1 VKETGKKSDWQLIRV
16 FFDYMSPYRRWVIYS
31 LLVVPLSIAGTL
43 LNPWLLVKIV
53 DDYLVVAELKGLVF
67 MVSLLAGTV
76 VVNYVV
82 DAIYT
87 YSLQR
92 AGQMAIADMRKDLYR
107 HSLTLPRK
115 YYDSTP
121 IGVTLSRM
129 TSDGEAIGES
139 VAIGVL
145 SLITDILKTIALF
158 GFLLYLSWQLT
169 LVILCILPPIYFL
182 ANLLRNKLRVYY
194 NASREGLADATAY
207 LQECLNGIKTIQL
220 YAAELKAIGRFKTK
234 NRRFLEAQTKSN
246 IYDALLYSVIEGLT
260 SVTMAGIIW
269 IGTGSIL
276 KGVVT
281 IGVLVGFINTLNR
294 LFIPIREFAQ
304 QIALIQRALSA
315 LEHIDRLL
323 AEPSEKEQLKP
334 LADGDRLEFRTLE
347 FNGVDFAYNEGTP
360 VLDQVCFRLNRGENI
375 AIVGATGSG
384 KSTILKLITKAYDN
398 YRGSILLN
406 GRELRELSKAELFS
420 CTTLM
425 QQDVFLFNE
434 SIKFNISLG
443 RPGIGE
449 QEVREAAEFVYANQ
463 FIERFREGFDYRI
476 IDNGKNL
483 SAGQAQLISFARAI
497 AGQSDL
503 ILLDEATSSVDSVT
517 EELIQKAT
525 ARIFQEKTVIAIA
538 HRLSTIQHSELILV
552 MKEGRIVEQG
562 DHRELLERGGY
573 YLQLLKRLEQQDV
586 GVGRR

>member
-1 VKETGKKSDWQLIRV
+1 MKEIAKKSDWQLIRG
-16 FFDYMSPYRRWVIYS
+16 FFAYMSPYRKWVIYS
-31 LLVVPLSIAGTL
+31 ILAVPFAIGGTL

-53 DDYLVVAELKGLVF
+53 DDYLVVAEIKGLVF

-76 VVNYVV
+76 VINYIA

-107 HSLTLPRK
+107 HSLTLPRR

-121 IGVTLSRM
+121 IGITLSRM

-145 SLITDILKTIALF
+145 SLVTDIIKTIALF
-158 GFLLYLSWQLT
+158 GFLFYLSWQLT
-169 LVILCILPPIYFL
+169 LVIVCILPPVYFL
-182 ANLLRNKLRVYY
+182 TNLLRNKLRVYY
-194 NASREGLADATAY
+194 NESREGLADATAY
-207 LQECLNGIKTIQL
+207 LQ
-220 YAAELKAIGRFKTK
+220 
-234 NRRFLEAQTKSN
+234 NRRFLDAQTKSN

-260 SVTMAGIIW
+260 SVTMAAIIW
-269 IGTGSIL
+269 IGTGGIL
-276 KGVVT
+276 RGVVT

-323 AEPSEKEQLKP
+323 AEPSEKEQLEP
-334 LADGDRLEFRTLE
+334 LADGDRICFKTLE
-347 FNGVDFAYNEGTP
+347 FKGVDFSYNEGTR
-360 VLDQVCFRLNRGENI
+360 VLDQVSFSLNRGENI

-384 KSTILKLITKAYDN
+384 KSTILRLITKAYDN
-398 YRGSILLN
+398 YQGSIRIN
-406 GRELRELSKAELFS
+406 GRELRDISKAELFS

-449 QEVREAAEFVYANQ
+449 QEIKNAAEFVYANQ
-463 FIERFREGFDYRI
+463 FIERFKEGLDYRI

-497 AGQSDL
+497 AGKSDL

-517 EELIQKAT
+517 ENLIQKAT
-525 ARIFQEKTVIAIA
+525 ARIFKEKTVIAIA
-538 HRLSTIQHSELILV
+538 HRLSTIRHSELILV
-552 MKEGRIVEQG
+552 MKDGRIVEQG
-562 DHRELLERGGY
+562 SHRELLKGGGY
-573 YLQLLKRLEQQDV
+573 YLKLLKRMEQQDGLPTV
-586 GVGRR
+586 T

>member
-1 VKETGKKSDWQLIRV
+1 MKNTTKKSDWQLIRG
-16 FFDYMSPYRRWVIYS
+16 FFAYISPYRKWVTYS
-31 LLVVPLSIAGTL
+31 LLAVPFSIAATL
-43 LNPWLLVKIV
+43 LNPLLLVKIV
-53 DDYLVVAELKGLVF
+53 DDYLVVAELKGLIF
-67 MVSLLAGTV
+67 MVSLLAGVV
-76 VVNYVV
+76 VVNYIA

-87 YSLQR
+87 YNLQR
-92 AGQMAIADMRKDLYR
+92 AGQMALADMRKDLYR

-145 SLITDILKTIALF
+145 SLITDIIKTIALF
-158 GFLLYLSWQLT
+158 AFLFYLSWQLS
-169 LVILCILPPIYFL
+169 LVILCILPPVYFL
-182 ANLLRNKLRVYY
+182 VNRLRSKLRGYY
-194 NASREGLADATAY
+194 NESREGLAAATAY
-207 LQECLNGIKTIQL
+207 LQECLNGIKTLQL
-220 YAAELKAIGRFKTK
+220 YASEMKTIRLFKQK

-246 IYDALLYSVIEGLT
+246 IYDSLLYSVIEGLT
-260 SVTMAGIIW
+260 TVTMAGILW
-269 IGTGSIL
+269 IGTGGIL

-304 QIALIQRALSA
+304 QISLIQRALSA
-315 LEHIDRLL
+315 LEHIDRLF
-323 AEPSEKEQLKP
+323 AEPSEKTQVTP
-334 LADGDRLEFRTLE
+334 LVEGDSLSFKTLE
-347 FNGVDFAYNEGTP
+347 FEGVDFAYNEGSQ
-360 VLDQVCFRLNRGENI
+360 VLDRVCFSLNRGENI

-384 KSTILKLITKAYDN
+384 KSTILRLITKAYAN
-398 YRGSILLN
+398 YKGSIRLN
-406 GRELRELSKAELFS
+406 GRELREISKTDLFS

-434 SIKFNISLG
+434 SIRFNISLG
-443 RPGIGE
+443 RAGIGE
-449 QEVREAAEFVYANQ
+449 QEIRAAAEFVYANQ
-463 FIERFREGFDYRI
+463 FIDRFKEGLDYRI

-497 AGQSDL
+497 AGGSDL

-517 EELIQKAT
+517 ENLIQKAT
-525 ARIFQEKTVIAIA
+525 ARIFKEKTVIAIA

-562 DHRELLERGGY
+562 NHQELLQQGGY
-573 YLQLLKRLEQQDV
+573 YLQLLKRMEQQEIS
-586 GVGRR
+586 

>member
-1 VKETGKKSDWQLIRV
+1 MNDGAAKKSDWQLIRG
-16 FFDYMSPYRRWVIYS
+16 FFAYMSPYRRWVVYS
-31 LLVVPLSIAGTL
+31 LLVVPFSIGGTL
-43 LNPWLLVKIV
+43 LNPWLLIKIV
-53 DDYLVVAELKGLVF
+53 DDSLVVAEIKGLVF
-67 MVSLLAGTV
+67 MVSLLAGAV
-76 VVNYVV
+76 VVNYIA

-92 AGQMAIADMRKDLYR
+92 AGQMAIADMRTALYR

-145 SLITDILKTIALF
+145 SLITDIIKTVALF
-158 GFLLYLSWQLT
+158 AFLLYLSWQLA
-169 LVILCILPPIYFL
+169 LVILCILPPVYFL
-182 ANLLRNKLRVYY
+182 ANLLRNKLRIYY

-220 YAAELKAIGRFKTK
+220 YAAEMKAVRRFKQK

-246 IYDALLYSVIEGLT
+246 IYDSLLYSVIEGLT

-269 IGTGSIL
+269 IGTGGIL

-281 IGVLVGFINTLNR
+281 IGVLVGFINALNR

-315 LEHIDRLL
+315 LEHIDRLF
-323 AEPSEKEQLKP
+323 AEPSEKEQLAP
-334 LADGDRLEFRTLE
+334 LAAGDRIGFQTLE
-347 FNGVDFAYNEGTP
+347 FKGVDFSYNEGTR
-360 VLDQVCFRLNRGENI
+360 VLDQVSFSLNRGENI

-384 KSTILKLITKAYDN
+384 KSTILRLITKAYDN
-398 YRGSILLN
+398 YQGNIRLN
-406 GRELRELSKAELFS
+406 GRELRDISKAELFS

-434 SIKFNISLG
+434 SIRFNISLG

-449 QEVREAAEFVYANQ
+449 QQVRNAAEFVYADQ
-463 FIERFREGFDYRI
+463 FIDRFKEGLDYKI
-476 IDNGKNL
+476 IDNGRNL

-497 AGQSDL
+497 AGKSDL

-517 EELIQKAT
+517 ENLIQKAT
-525 ARIFQEKTVIAIA
+525 ARIFKEKTVIAIA
-538 HRLSTIQHSELILV
+538 HRLSTIQYSELILV
-552 MKEGRIVEQG
+552 MREGRIVEQG
-562 DHRELLERGGY
+562 NHEELLKRGGY
-573 YLQLLKRLEQQDV
+573 YLQLLKRMEQQEAS
-586 GVGRR
+586 

>member
-1 VKETGKKSDWQLIRV
+1 
-16 FFDYMSPYRRWVIYS
+16 MSPYRKWVIYS
-31 LLVVPLSIAGTL
+31 ILAVPFAIGGTL

-53 DDYLVVAELKGLVF
+53 DDYLVVAEIKGLVF

-76 VVNYVV
+76 VINYIA

-107 HSLTLPRK
+107 HSLTLPRR

-121 IGVTLSRM
+121 IGITLSRM

-145 SLITDILKTIALF
+145 SLVTDIIKTIALF
-158 GFLLYLSWQLT
+158 GFLFYLSWQLT
-169 LVILCILPPIYFL
+169 LVIVCILPPVYFL
-182 ANLLRNKLRVYY
+182 TNLLRNKLRVYY
-194 NASREGLADATAY
+194 NESREGLADATAY

-220 YAAELKAIGRFKTK
+220 YAAERKAV
-234 NRRFLEAQTKSN
+234 RRFN
-246 IYDALLYSVIEGLT
+246 
-260 SVTMAGIIW
+260 SVTMAAIIW
-269 IGTGSIL
+269 IGTGGIL
-276 KGVVT
+276 RGVVT

-323 AEPSEKEQLKP
+323 AEPSEKEQLEP
-334 LADGDRLEFRTLE
+334 LADGDRICFKTLE
-347 FNGVDFAYNEGTP
+347 FKGVDFSYNEGTR
-360 VLDQVCFRLNRGENI
+360 VLDQVSFSLNRGENI

-384 KSTILKLITKAYDN
+384 KSTILRLITKAYDN
-398 YRGSILLN
+398 YQGSIRIN
-406 GRELRELSKAELFS
+406 GRELRDISKAELFS

-449 QEVREAAEFVYANQ
+449 QEIKNAAEFVYANQ
-463 FIERFREGFDYRI
+463 FIERFKEGLDYRI

-497 AGQSDL
+497 AGKSDL

-517 EELIQKAT
+517 ENLIQKAT
-525 ARIFQEKTVIAIA
+525 ARIFKEKTVIAIA
-538 HRLSTIQHSELILV
+538 HRLSTIRHSELILV
-552 MKEGRIVEQG
+552 MKDGRIVEQG
-562 DHRELLERGGY
+562 SHRELLKGGGY
-573 YLQLLKRLEQQDV
+573 YLKLLKRMEQQDGLPTV
-586 GVGRR
+586 T

>member
-1 VKETGKKSDWQLIRV
+1 
-16 FFDYMSPYRRWVIYS
+16 MSPYRKWVIYS
-31 LLVVPLSIAGTL
+31 ILAVPFAIGGTL

-53 DDYLVVAELKGLVF
+53 DDYLVVAEIKGLVF

-76 VVNYVV
+76 VINYIA

-107 HSLTLPRK
+107 HSLTLPRR

-121 IGVTLSRM
+121 IGITLSRM

-145 SLITDILKTIALF
+145 SLVTDIIKTIALF
-158 GFLLYLSWQLT
+158 GFLFYLSWQLT
-169 LVILCILPPIYFL
+169 LVIVCILPPVYF
-182 ANLLRNKLRVYY
+182 
-194 NASREGLADATAY
+194 
-207 LQECLNGIKTIQL
+207 
-220 YAAELKAIGRFKTK
+220 
-234 NRRFLEAQTKSN
+234 AQTKSN

-260 SVTMAGIIW
+260 SVTMAAIIW
-269 IGTGSIL
+269 IGTGGIL
-276 KGVVT
+276 RGVVT

-323 AEPSEKEQLKP
+323 AEPSEKEQLEP
-334 LADGDRLEFRTLE
+334 LADGDRICFKTLE
-347 FNGVDFAYNEGTP
+347 FKGVDFSYNEGTR
-360 VLDQVCFRLNRGENI
+360 VLDQVSFSLNRGENI

-384 KSTILKLITKAYDN
+384 KSTILRLITKAYDN
-398 YRGSILLN
+398 YQGSIRIN
-406 GRELRELSKAELFS
+406 GRELRDISKAELFS

-449 QEVREAAEFVYANQ
+449 QEIKNAAEFVYANQ
-463 FIERFREGFDYRI
+463 FIERFKEGLDYRI

-497 AGQSDL
+497 AGKSDL

-517 EELIQKAT
+517 ENLIQKAT
-525 ARIFQEKTVIAIA
+525 ARIFKEKTVIAIA
-538 HRLSTIQHSELILV
+538 HRLSTIRHSELILV

-562 DHRELLERGGY
+562 SHRELLKGGGY
-573 YLQLLKRLEQQDV
+573 YLKLLKRMEQQDGLPTV
-586 GVGRR
+586 T

>member
-1 VKETGKKSDWQLIRV
+1 MRENTKKSDWQLIRG
-16 FFDYMSPYRRWVIYS
+16 FFAYMSPYRKWMIYS
-31 LLVVPLSIAGTL
+31 LFAVPFSIGGTL

-53 DDYLVVAELKGLVF
+53 DDYLVVAEIRGLVF

-76 VVNYVV
+76 VVNYIA

-92 AGQMAIADMRKDLYR
+92 AGQMAIADMRIDLYR

-145 SLITDILKTIALF
+145 SLITDIIKTIALF
-158 GFLLYLSWQLT
+158 AFLFYLSWQLT

-182 ANLLRNKLRVYY
+182 ANLLRNKLRIYY
-194 NASREGLADATAY
+194 NESREGLADATAY

-220 YAAELKAIGRFKTK
+220 YAAEMKAVRRFKKK
-234 NRRFLEAQTKSN
+234 NQRFLDAQTKSN
-246 IYDALLYSVIEGLT
+246 IYDSLLFSVIEGLT

-269 IGTGSIL
+269 IGTGGIL

-304 QIALIQRALSA
+304 QFALIQRALSA
-315 LEHIDRLL
+315 LEHIDRLF
-323 AEPSEKEQLKP
+323 AEPSEKEQLQP
-334 LADGDRLEFRTLE
+334 LADGDRMCFKTLDFKGVEFS
-347 FNGVDFAYNEGTP
+347 YHEGTQ
-360 VLDQVCFRLNRGENI
+360 VLDRVCFSLNRGENI

-384 KSTILKLITKAYDN
+384 KSTILKLITKAYNN
-398 YRGSILLN
+398 YQGSIQLN
-406 GRELRELSKAELFS
+406 GRELRDLSKAELFS

-443 RPGIGE
+443 RSGIGE
-449 QEVREAAEFVYANQ
+449 EEVRDAAEFVYANQ
-463 FIERFREGFDYRI
+463 FIDRFKEGLDYKI

-483 SAGQAQLISFARAI
+483 SAGQAQLISFARVI
-497 AGQSDL
+497 AGKSDL

-517 EELIQKAT
+517 ENLIQKAT
-525 ARIFQEKTVIAIA
+525 AKIFKEKTVFAIA
-538 HRLSTIQHSELILV
+538 HRLSTIQNSEMILV

-562 DHRELLERGGY
+562 NHQELLKRGGY
-573 YLQLLKRLEQQDV
+573 YLQLLKRMEQQETN
-586 GVGRR
+586 

>member
-1 VKETGKKSDWQLIRV
+1 MKNTTKKTDWQLIRG
-16 FFDYMSPYRRWVIYS
+16 FFAYIAPYRKWVIYS
-31 LLVVPLSIAGTL
+31 LLAVPFSIAATL

-53 DDYLVVAELKGLVF
+53 DDYLVAAEVKGLIL
-67 MVSLLAGTV
+67 MVSLLAGAV
-76 VVNYVV
+76 VVNYIA

-121 IGVTLSRM
+121 VGVTLSRM

-145 SLITDILKTIALF
+145 SLITDIIKTIALF
-158 GFLLYLSWQLT
+158 AFLFYLSWQLT
-169 LVILCILPPIYFL
+169 LVILCILPPVYL
-182 ANLLRNKLRVYY
+182 LVNLLRRKLRVYY
-194 NASREGLADATAY
+194 NESREGLAAATAY

-220 YAAELKAIGRFKTK
+220 YAAEMKTIRLFKQK
-234 NRRFLEAQTKSN
+234 NRRFLDAQTKSN
-246 IYDALLYSVIEGLT
+246 VYDSLLYSVIEGLT
-260 SVTMAGIIW
+260 TVTMAGIIW
-269 IGTGSIL
+269 IGTGGIL

-304 QIALIQRALSA
+304 QLALIQRALSA
-315 LEHIDRLL
+315 LEHIDRLFSEPPEETQHTSL
-323 AEPSEKEQLKP
+323 AE
-334 LADGDRLEFRTLE
+334 GNRLSFETLE
-347 FNGVDFAYNEGTP
+347 FEDVDFSYNEGNQ
-360 VLDQVCFRLNRGENI
+360 VLDRVCFSLKQGENI

-384 KSTILKLITKAYDN
+384 KSTILRLITKAYDN
-398 YRGSILLN
+398 YKGSIRLN
-406 GRELRELSKAELFS
+406 GRELRDLSKADLFS

-434 SIKFNISLG
+434 SIRFNISLG
-443 RPGIGE
+443 RAGIGE
-449 QEVREAAEFVYANQ
+449 QEVREAAEFVYADR
-463 FIERFREGFDYRI
+463 FIDRFKEGLDYRI

-497 AGQSDL
+497 AGGSDL

-517 EELIQKAT
+517 EDLIQKAT
-525 ARIFQEKTVIAIA
+525 ARIFKEKTVIAIA

-562 DHRELLERGGY
+562 NHQELLQQGGY
-573 YLQLLKRLEQQDV
+573 YLQLLKRMEQQEA
-586 GVGRR
+586 G

>member
-1 VKETGKKSDWQLIRV
+1 MKNNTKKSDWQLIRG
-16 FFDYMSPYRRWVIYS
+16 FFAYISPYRKWVIYS
-31 LLVVPLSIAGTL
+31 LLAVPFSIAATL

-53 DDYLVVAELKGLVF
+53 DDYLVVAEVKGLIF
-67 MVSLLAGTV
+67 MVSLMAGAV
-76 VVNYVV
+76 VINYIA

-92 AGQMAIADMRKDLYR
+92 VGQMALADMRKDLYR

-121 IGVTLSRM
+121 VGVTLSRM

-145 SLITDILKTIALF
+145 SLITDVIKTIALF
-158 GFLLYLSWQLT
+158 AFLFYLSSQLT
-169 LVILCILPPIYFL
+169 LVILCILPPVYFL
-182 ANLLRNKLRVYY
+182 VNRLRSKLRVYY
-194 NASREGLADATAY
+194 NESREGLAAATAY

-220 YAAELKAIGRFKTK
+220 YAAEMKTVRLFKQK

-246 IYDALLYSVIEGLT
+246 IYDSLLYSVIEGLT
-260 SVTMAGIIW
+260 TVTMAGIIW
-269 IGTGSIL
+269 IGTGGIL

-304 QIALIQRALSA
+304 QISLIQRALSA
-315 LEHIDRLL
+315 LEHIDRLF
-323 AEPSEKEQLKP
+323 AEPSEKAQLTP
-334 LADGDRLEFRTLE
+334 LAEGDSLSFKTLDFE
-347 FNGVDFAYNEGTP
+347 DVDFSYNEGTQ
-360 VLDQVCFRLNRGENI
+360 VLNRVCFSLKRGENI

-384 KSTILKLITKAYDN
+384 KSTILRLITKAYDN
-398 YRGSILLN
+398 YKGSIRLN
-406 GRELRELSKAELFS
+406 GRELRELSKTDLFS

-434 SIKFNISLG
+434 SIRFNISLG
-443 RPGIGE
+443 RAGIGE
-449 QEVREAAEFVYANQ
+449 QEIRDAAEFVYADR
-463 FIERFREGFDYRI
+463 FIARFKEGLDYRI

-497 AGQSDL
+497 AGGSDL

-517 EELIQKAT
+517 ENLIQKAT
-525 ARIFQEKTVIAIA
+525 ARIFKEKTVIAIA

-562 DHRELLERGGY
+562 NHQELLQQGGY
-573 YLQLLKRLEQQDV
+573 YLQLLKRMEQQEIS
-586 GVGRR
+586 

>member
-1 VKETGKKSDWQLIRV
+1 MKNNTKKSDWQLIRG
-16 FFDYMSPYRRWVIYS
+16 FFAYISPYRKWVIYS
-31 LLVVPLSIAGTL
+31 LLAVPFSIAATL

-53 DDYLVVAELKGLVF
+53 DDYLVIAEVKGLIF
-67 MVSLLAGTV
+67 MVSLLAGAV
-76 VVNYVV
+76 VVNYIA
-82 DAIYT
+82 DAVYT
-87 YSLQR
+87 YNLQR
-92 AGQMAIADMRKDLYR
+92 AGQMALADMRKDLYR

-121 IGVTLSRM
+121 VGVTLSRI

-145 SLITDILKTIALF
+145 SLITDIIKTIALF
-158 GFLLYLSWQLT
+158 AFLFYLSRQLA
-169 LVILCILPPIYFL
+169 LVILCILPPVYFL
-182 ANLLRNKLRVYY
+182 VNRLRSKLRVYY
-194 NASREGLADATAY
+194 NASREGLAAATAY

-220 YAAELKAIGRFKTK
+220 YAADMKTVRRFKQK

-246 IYDALLYSVIEGLT
+246 IYDSLLYSVIEGLT
-260 SVTMAGIIW
+260 TVTMAGIIW
-269 IGTGSIL
+269 IGTGGIL

-304 QIALIQRALSA
+304 QISLIQRALSA
-315 LEHIDRLL
+315 LEHIDRLF
-323 AEPSEKEQLKP
+323 AEPSEKAPLIP
-334 LADGDRLEFRTLE
+334 LAGGDCLGFKTLDFE
-347 FNGVDFAYNEGTP
+347 GVDFSYNEGTQ
-360 VLDQVCFRLNRGENI
+360 VLDRVCFSLKRGENI

-384 KSTILKLITKAYDN
+384 KSTILRLITKAYDN
-398 YRGSILLN
+398 YKGSIRLN
-406 GRELRELSKAELFS
+406 GRELRELSKTDLFS

-434 SIKFNISLG
+434 SIRFNISLG
-443 RPGIGE
+443 RAGIGE
-449 QEVREAAEFVYANQ
+449 QEIRDAAEFVYADR
-463 FIERFREGFDYRI
+463 FIDRFKEGLDYRI

-497 AGQSDL
+497 AGGSDL

-517 EELIQKAT
+517 ENLIQKAT
-525 ARIFQEKTVIAIA
+525 ARIFKEKTVIAIA

-562 DHRELLERGGY
+562 NHQELLQQRGY
-573 YLQLLKRLEQQDV
+573 YLQLLKRMEQQETS
-586 GVGRR
+586 

>member
-1 VKETGKKSDWQLIRV
+1 MKNNTKKTDWQLIRG
-16 FFDYMSPYRRWVIYS
+16 FFAYILPYRKWVIYS
-31 LLVVPLSIAGTL
+31 LLAVPFSIAATL
-43 LNPWLLVKIV
+43 LNPWLLIKIV
-53 DDYLVVAELKGLVF
+53 DDYLVVAEIKGLIF
-67 MVSLLAGTV
+67 MVSLLAGAV
-76 VVNYVV
+76 VVNYIA

-92 AGQMAIADMRKDLYR
+92 AGQMALADMRKDLYR

-121 IGVTLSRM
+121 VGVTLSRM

-145 SLITDILKTIALF
+145 SLITDIIKTIALF
-158 GFLLYLSWQLT
+158 TFLFYLSWQLT
-169 LVILCILPPIYFL
+169 LVILCILPPVYFL
-182 ANLLRNKLRVYY
+182 VNLLRNKLRVYY
-194 NASREGLADATAY
+194 NESREGLAAATAY

-220 YAAELKAIGRFKTK
+220 YAAEMKTVRRFKQK
-234 NRRFLEAQTKSN
+234 NRRFFEAQTKSN
-246 IYDALLYSVIEGLT
+246 IYDSLLYSVIEGLT
-260 SVTMAGIIW
+260 TVTMAGIIW
-269 IGTGSIL
+269 IGTGGIL

-304 QIALIQRALSA
+304 QLALIQRALSA
-315 LEHIDRLL
+315 LEHIDRLFS
-323 AEPSEKEQLKP
+323 EPSEETQHTSQSEGNRLSFKS
-334 LADGDRLEFRTLE
+334 LEFE
-347 FNGVDFAYNEGTP
+347 GVDFSYNEGTR
-360 VLDQVCFRLNRGENI
+360 VLDRVCFSLNRGDNI

-384 KSTILKLITKAYDN
+384 KSTILRLITKAYDN
-398 YRGSILLN
+398 YKGSIRLN
-406 GRELRELSKAELFS
+406 GRELRELSKADLFS

-434 SIKFNISLG
+434 SIRFNISLG
-443 RPGIGE
+443 RAGIGE
-449 QEVREAAEFVYANQ
+449 REIRDAAEFVYVDR
-463 FIERFREGFDYRI
+463 FIDRFKEGLDYRI

-497 AGQSDL
+497 AGGSDL

-517 EELIQKAT
+517 EDLIQKAT
-525 ARIFQEKTVIAIA
+525 ARIFKEKTVIAIA

-562 DHRELLERGGY
+562 NHQELLQQGGY
-573 YLQLLKRLEQQDV
+573 YLQLLKRMEQQEAS
-586 GVGRR
+586 